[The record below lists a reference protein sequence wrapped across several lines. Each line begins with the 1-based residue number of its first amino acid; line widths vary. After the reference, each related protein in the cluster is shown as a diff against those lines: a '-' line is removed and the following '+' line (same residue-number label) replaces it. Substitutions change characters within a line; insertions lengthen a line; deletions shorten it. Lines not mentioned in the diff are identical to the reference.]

1 MLKNFKN
8 RSESKV
14 RHETSKSELHNSVS
28 FVRAQLVT
36 TKKKKNYGINNFL
49 ITKGFLENENT

>member
-8 RSESKV
+8 RSESEV

-36 TKKKKNYGINNFL
+36 TKKKNYGINNFL